1 MRAMRE
7 QLTIKTAVLTAAPVS
22 SHPSRRL
29 GTSVSTAGSVRRR
42 PAKRVVGDGQVT
54 PHRRRFTRWWFG
66 EPWPAGLVSPEM
78 RRCYINAGS
87 TQIWML
93 LVASVVVTH
102 PLRIAHYGR
111 VVTGNLEG
119 LGERMGPLR

>member
-42 PAKRVVGDGQVT
+42 PAKRVVWGWSGNPTSQAFHTLVV
-54 PHRRRFTRWWFG
+54 RRTL
-66 EPWPAGLVSPEM
+66 AGWIGFS
-78 RRCYINAGS
+78 
-87 TQIWML
+87 
-93 LVASVVVTH
+93 
-102 PLRIAHYGR
+102 
-111 VVTGNLEG
+111 
-119 LGERMGPLR
+119 